1 LRWLLSLGMAAGT
14 VKRPGTRS
22 EHTAVLYM
30 IAVTCAALA
39 CASQCAAAFAPSR
52 AGAHL
57 AQGCRWRQ
65 ARHVCASRLRDG
77 PATATTAVGAREV
90 PGPDADF
97 VLELDERCRVTV
109 VRRFLPPNE
118 ADRLLSE
125 VPVLCSQQLTSV
137 GSRLSAVYFDE
148 PARDYFFSGRRWSM
162 DGNAGIPG
170 AIAAVKREAV
180 SFTGQPFNGAVVN
193 VYGTSNAQIKWHD
206 DGEYS

>member
-1 LRWLLSLGMAAGT
+1 MALQGT
-14 VKRPGTRS
+14 GKQN
-22 EHTAVLYM
+22 TAVLCM
-30 IAVTCAALA
+30 IAATCVALA
-39 CASQCAAAFAPSR
+39 CVPRCAAAFAPSF

-57 AQGCRWRQ
+57 ARRSE

-77 PATATTAVGAREV
+77 PETAKTAVGAREA
-90 PGPDADF
+90 PEPDADF
-97 VLELDERCRVTV
+97 VLELDERCKVTV
-109 VRRFLPPNE
+109 IRRFLPPNE

-125 VPVLCSQQLTSV
+125 VPVLCSQQLTHV

-162 DGNAGIPG
+162 DGNAGMPG

-180 SFTGQPFNGAVVN
+180 SATGQPFNGAVVN
-193 VYGTSNAQIKWHD
+193 VYETSSAQIKWHD

>member
-1 LRWLLSLGMAAGT
+1 M
-14 VKRPGTRS
+14 
-22 EHTAVLYM
+22 VLFM
-30 IAVTCAALA
+30 IAATCAALT
-39 CASQCAAAFAPSR
+39 CAPRCAAAFAPSR

-57 AQGCRWRQ
+57 AHARRPS

-77 PATATTAVGAREV
+77 PATATTAVGAREAS
-90 PGPDADF
+90 GPDADF
-97 VLELDERCRVTV
+97 VLELDDRCRVTV
-109 VRRFLPPNE
+109 VRQFLPPNE
-118 ADRLLSE
+118 ADLLLSE
-125 VPVLCSQQLTSV
+125 VPVLCSQQLTHV

-162 DGNAGIPG
+162 DGNEGMPG

-180 SFTGQPFNGAVVN
+180 SATGQPFNGAVVN